1 VAVYDDST
9 RGGQRMLTGALI
21 ATGLALYGAVT
32 RRQERRRLETLAHD
46 PTRTPRDHL
55 GRDAAVPSEIPA
67 RGWWEIMKRVWEQMG
82 TDNISTLSA
91 GVAFWGLLSLFPAL
105 SALVS
110 LFGLVADPHTV
121 QQQLAQ
127 TAGVLP
133 QDATKLISEQL
144 NTMAANPSK
153 LGIGLVVSVGIAL
166 WTARSGTG
174 MIMTALNVA
183 YDEKETRNFIW
194 FNIHAYAL
202 TAGLVLFGIL
212 AIAFVA
218 VLPAVLSFLDLP
230 TSWSIVIQVIRWLAL
245 AALVVL
251 ALAILYRFGPSRERP
266 RWQWVSW
273 GALVAAVLWLA
284 ASAAFS
290 YYVGHFGGYD
300 KTYGSLA
307 AVVIVLLWFYITAY
321 VVLIGA
327 ELNAEMEHQTARDT
341 TTRPERPLGAR
352 GARMADTVARPT
364 S

>member
-1 VAVYDDST
+1 
-9 RGGQRMLTGALI
+9 MLTGALI

-32 RRQERRRLETLAHD
+32 RRHERRRIEALAHD
-46 PTRTPRDHL
+46 PTCVPRDHL
-55 GRDAAVPSEIPA
+55 GRDASRPSEIPA
-67 RGWWEIMKRVWEQMG
+67 RGWWEIAKRVWEQIG
-82 TDNISTLSA
+82 EDNISTLSA

-121 QQQLAQ
+121 QQQLAA

-133 QDATKLISEQL
+133 EQATKLISDEL
-144 NTMAANPSK
+144 NTLAANPSK
-153 LGIGLVVSVGIAL
+153 LGISLVISVGFAL

-194 FNIHAYAL
+194 FNVQAFAL
-202 TAGLVLFGIL
+202 TAGMVLFGL
-212 AIAFVA
+212 VSIAFVA

-230 TSWSIVIQVIRWLAL
+230 TGLSIVVQVIRWLAL

-251 ALAILYRFGPSRERP
+251 ALAILYRFGPSRAKP

-273 GALVAAVLWLA
+273 GAALAAVLWLA

-290 YYVGHFGGYD
+290 FYVANFGGYD

-307 AVVIVLLWFYITAY
+307 AVVIVLLWFYITAF
-321 VVLIGA
+321 VILTGA

-352 GARMADTVARPT
+352 GARMADTVAQPK